1 MIGAKDGAEDVIPA
15 LNLSDPLRSSPL
27 LALQIYRDSG

>member
-1 MIGAKDGAEDVIPA
+1 MIGAKDGAGDVIPS
-15 LNLSDPLRSSPL
+15 LLRKSPL